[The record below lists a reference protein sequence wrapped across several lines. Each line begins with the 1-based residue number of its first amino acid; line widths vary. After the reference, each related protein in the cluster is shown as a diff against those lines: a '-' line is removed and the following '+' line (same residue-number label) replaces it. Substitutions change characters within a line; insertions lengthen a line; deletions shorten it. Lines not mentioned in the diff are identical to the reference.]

1 MTIYNLFPLFTAIVA
16 GAVVY
21 LLTRMRVTSKV
32 VSLEQKLIFGEQQ
45 LVQTQ
50 EELKKNQSEKEL
62 LLSKVAKFE
71 VELEQAKFSNKV
83 LDDQTSKI
91 KEQLQLTF
99 QQQASEILSKSSQDL
114 IAQNK
119 ERLEILLKPFQ
130 QEVEGLK
137 KQVVETY
144 DKEARERHSLT
155 KEIDRLVN
163 TTQMV
168 SQEANNLTS
177 ALKGNTKAQGN
188 WGEMVLERLLELS
201 GLEKGREY
209 VTQEFIRDAQGNII
223 KDDEGRGLQPD
234 VTILYPDQRKVI
246 VDSKV
251 SLVAWEQYV
260 ACADIEEQTKLMDQL
275 IRSIRTHIISLSKKD
290 YPKHAQ
296 ALDQVL
302 MFVPVEPA
310 FLEALKKDSM
320 LWQFA
325 YEKKVLLVSPT
336 SLISVLRIIADVWRI
351 EKQHRHSME
360 IAKKAGDMYDK
371 MYNFLQSMNTVSKKL
386 QEAQDAHQKA
396 FGQLSTGK
404 GNLLTRA
411 QQLRDMG
418 IPTNH
423 QLPEGDHEQLLDS
436 N

>member
-1 MTIYNLFPLFTAIVA
+1 MTIYNLFPLFTAILA
-16 GAVVY
+16 GAIVY
-21 LLTRMRVTSKV
+21 LFTRMLFTSKV
-32 VSLEQKLIFGEQQ
+32 VSLEQRLLSSEQQ
-45 LVQTQ
+45 FI
-50 EELKKNQSEKEL
+50 QSQDDLRKLQKEKEH
-62 LLSKVAKFE
+62 LLSVATKYQ
-71 VELEQAKFSNKV
+71 VELEQSKLSNQK
-83 LDDQTSKI
+83 LEEQTSAI

-99 QQQASEILSKSSQDL
+99 QQQANEILSKNSQDL

-130 QEVEGLK
+130 QEVEGLR
-137 KQVVETY
+137 KQVVEAY

-163 TTQMV
+163 TTQLV
-168 SQEANNLTS
+168 SKEANNLTT

-209 VTQEFIRDAQGNII
+209 FTQEFIRDAQGNII
-223 KDDEGRGLQPD
+223 KDDEGRALQPD

-251 SLVAWEQYV
+251 SLIAWDQYV
-260 ACADIEEQTKLMDQL
+260 ACSDIEEQPKHMEQLM
-275 IRSIRTHIISLSKKD
+275 RSIRAHVISLSKKE

-296 ALDQVL
+296 ALEQVL
-302 MFVPVEPA
+302 MFIPVEPA
-310 FLEALKKDSM
+310 FLEVLKKDTS

-351 EKQHRHSME
+351 ETQHRRSMD

-371 MYNFLQSMNTVSKKL
+371 LHGFLQSMSIVGKKL

-396 FGQLSTGK
+396 LSQLSTGR
-404 GNLLTRA
+404 GNLLNRA
-411 QQLRDMG
+411 QQLKEMG
-418 IPTNH
+418 VSTNY
-423 QLPEGDHEQLLDS
+423 QLPEGE
-436 N
+436 NE

>member
-1 MTIYNLFPLFTAIVA
+1 MTIYNLFPLFTAVVA
-16 GAVVY
+16 GAIVY
-21 LLTRMRVTSKV
+21 LFTRMRFTSKV
-32 VSLEQKLIFGEQQ
+32 VSLEQQLLSSEQQ
-45 LVQTQ
+45 LKQAFDDLKKMQ
-50 EELKKNQSEKEL
+50 SQKEELILKA
-62 LLSKVAKFE
+62 AKFE
-71 VELEQAKFSNKV
+71 VELSQSELSNQKLEEQTNS
-83 LDDQTSKI
+83 I
-91 KEQLQLTF
+91 REQLQLTF
-99 QQQASEILSKSSQDL
+99 QQQANEILSKNSQEL

-137 KQVVETY
+137 KQVLETY

-163 TTQMV
+163 TTQLV
-168 SQEANNLTS
+168 SQEANNLTT

-209 VTQEFIRDAQGNII
+209 VIQEFIKDAQGNII
-223 KDDEGRGLQPD
+223 KDDEGRALQPD

-251 SLVAWEQYV
+251 SLIAWDQYV
-260 ACADIEEQTKLMDQL
+260 ACSDMEEQPKLMDQL
-275 IRSIRTHIISLSKKD
+275 IRSIRSHVVSLSKKD

-296 ALDQVL
+296 ALEQVL

-310 FLEALKKDSM
+310 FLEALKKDTS

-325 YEKKVLLVSPT
+325 YERKVLLVSPT

-351 EKQHRHSME
+351 EKQHRNSLE

-371 MYNFLQSMNTVSKKL
+371 LHGFLQSMSLVGKKL

-396 FGQLSTGK
+396 LGQLSTGR
-404 GNLLTRA
+404 GNLLNRA
-411 QQLRDMG
+411 QQLKEMG
-418 IPTNH
+418 ITTNY
-423 QLPEGDHEQLLDS
+423 QLPEGES
-436 N
+436 E